1 MQLKALGIDDV
12 LHFPFMSPPP
22 AINMMRALELLYALG
37 VLNDDA
43 KLTTPIGA
51 TLAEFPVDPCLGKM
65 VCAHACQLMPLEHD
79 SLICVDI
86 GCEKLFVSGE
96 LGCSEEIL
104 TIAAM
109 LTVPSVYVLP
119 KEYRS
124 GMDRIRRLFG
134 VLEGDHLTLLN
145 GTRDSMC
152 SLSASACSHSCG
164 MRSVQ
169 QLHRGQAR

>member
-1 MQLKALGIDDV
+1 MTRLCVCRSNLATVVMQLKALGIDDV

-79 SLICVDI
+79 SLIFVD
-86 GCEKLFVSGE
+86 V
-96 LGCSEEIL
+96 
-104 TIAAM
+104 
-109 LTVPSVYVLP
+109 
-119 KEYRS
+119 RS
-124 GMDRIRRLFG
+124 SLCQESSAVARRFS
-134 VLEGDHLTLLN
+134 
-145 GTRDSMC
+145 R
-152 SLSASACSHSCG
+152 
-164 MRSVQ
+164 
-169 QLHRGQAR
+169 